1 VWWLLAGGG
10 LLLLMAAAGLWW
22 VNGQNTP
29 ADVALPPT
37 VSVTPTA
44 TAVTRPIGPTNYC
57 RKIPQFVKDQGFGA
71 NVIFSTSD
79 RTTKGLILFEAT
91 QEGVLLQKNYRDP
104 TWDDAGYLG
113 AVTIDQV
120 GNLYVP
126 PVPRVSLI
134 DNPPEK
140 QLTIYKVDAATGV
153 MAEYL
158 NVPAAAPPSQ
168 NNPFGLM
175 AVTYDCDTQLLYA
188 ASLAGST
195 RTQELGRL
203 TQIDATQAQVLHQYE
218 GVDAI
223 GLGVFNGAHGKRL
236 YFGSA
241 RLPELR
247 SIALDDQGAFVGAP
261 RVEQSIQE
269 LGAEVD
275 ERVRRIVFTQQNEMI
290 LYTLK
295 FNYNLAAA
303 SEREETIFRFTY
315 EAASD
320 RWTLVE
326 TSM

>member
-1 VWWLLAGGG
+1 
-10 LLLLMAAAGLWW
+10 
-22 VNGQNTP
+22 
-29 ADVALPPT
+29 VAIAPT
-37 VSVTPTA
+37 VSVTPTI
-44 TAVTRPIGPTNYC
+44 TAVNRPIGPTNYC

-91 QEGVLLQKNYRDP
+91 QEGKLLQKSYRDP

-140 QLTIYKVDAATGV
+140 QLTLYKVDAASGV
-153 MAEYL
+153 MGEYL
-158 NVPAAAPPSQ
+158 SVPAAAPPSPT
-168 NNPFGLM
+168 NPFGLM
-175 AVTYDCDTQLLYA
+175 AVTYDCDTQMLYTA
-188 ASLAGST
+188 TLAGST

-203 TQIDATQAQVLHQYE
+203 SQIDTKQTKVAHQYE

-223 GLGVFNGAHGKRL
+223 GLGVFNGAQGKRL

-247 SIALDDQGAFVGAP
+247 SIALDNQGAFVGAP
-261 RVEQSIQE
+261 RVEQSLQE

-275 ERVRRIVFTQQNEMI
+275 ERVRRIVFSQQNEMV

-303 SEREETIFRFTY
+303 SEREETVFRFAYDAT
-315 EAASD
+315 SD
-320 RWTLVE
+320 SWALVE
-326 TSM
+326 TTM